1 MVALLGISEICCMIQ
16 RFNWYSFP
24 TDKVAEKAPVT
35 IYGLDKK
42 SQKVLESWKWT
53 FPKGQY

>member
-24 TDKVAEKAPVT
+24 TDKVAEKAPLT

-42 SQKVLESWKWT
+42 K
-53 FPKGQY
+53 PKSIGELKMNFS